1 MIRATTMG
9 ALAGLSSLA
18 IFLASGCNAGWNAYA
33 DEPLRRR
40 IAALTPEHV
49 TTAVVEADICPREP
63 LPLSSD
69 TLTSLSARV
78 GGLAPTPDVGRREP
92 WRRLRRVTLH
102 SDRGEVF
109 EIEVARRDSLGQLP
123 IVILEEDA
131 TGGMGFYY
139 GDTLWSWLEGT
150 PESAALAE
158 RLEERSP
165 CTQ

>member
-1 MIRATTMG
+1 MIRVTTLR
-9 ALAGLSSLA
+9 ALAGLGSLA
-18 IFLASGCNAGWNAYA
+18 MFLASGCNAGWNAYA

-40 IAALTPEHV
+40 IAALAPDHV
-49 TTAVVEADICPREP
+49 TTAVIEADICPREP

-69 TLTSLSARV
+69 TLTSLLARL
-78 GGLAPTPDVGRREP
+78 GQLTPTPHVGKREP
-92 WRRLRRVTLH
+92 WRRLRRITLH

-150 PESAALAE
+150 PESAALAK
-158 RLEERSP
+158 RLELLSP